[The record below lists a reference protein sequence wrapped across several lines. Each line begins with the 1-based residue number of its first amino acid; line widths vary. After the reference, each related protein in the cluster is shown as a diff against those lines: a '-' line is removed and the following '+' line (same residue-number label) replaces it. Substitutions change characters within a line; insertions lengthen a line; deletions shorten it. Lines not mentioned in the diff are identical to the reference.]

1 MSARGRTMAAA
12 LVALAGLAAV
22 ACRPGPMEPCFRTT
36 SPADVPWLTH
46 QALEWEIDEMAA
58 LPSAPLTDAP
68 PSEGFIRA
76 QRDVKTEFWL
86 DAAKELLAV
95 ERGDTHDDRRTRQ
108 VAQYLL
114 AVALYRLQYYLEARR
129 IFRKVEL
136 TKDHPM
142 QEEAYHWTHRKACG

>member
-1 MSARGRTMAAA
+1 MITRATAITALLAA
-12 LVALAGLAAV
+12 LASV
-22 ACRPGPMEPCFRTT
+22 ACRPGSMEPCFQTT
-36 SPADVPWLTH
+36 APADVPWLTH
-46 QALEWEIDEMAA
+46 QALEWEIDEMAS
-58 LPSAPLTDAP
+58 LPSAPETGGT
-68 PSEGFIRA
+68 PSEGFVRA

-95 ERGDTHDDRRTRQ
+95 ERGDTHDDRRVRQ
-108 VAQYLL
+108 VAQYFL

-129 IFRKVEL
+129 VFRMVEL